1 MKKNP
6 FLYIRGLRKAEHTV
20 FAVNDGQ
27 KFYFDPQ
34 FGVKQAYSSGQQVKR
49 SIIEA
54 LNLPFAAITFNWEI
68 ENYGKKDKES
78 AKQKEPHS
86 PCDPSFA
93 DQLLGGY
100 MKAKSSMEKES
111 STKEDSSTKEEL
123 SSSTV
128 KRRSPLS
135 ISAMRP
141 LHPLLG
147 GLESD
152 QVAEPICFDRS
163 NYPDNHV
170 VKVFKIID
178 KKRVE
183 IPQDELEKWLI
194 ENNRTLGAKYFNPSK
209 QNRATG
215 LFVYDIAI
223 DLRTLF
229 CVSTNRLE
237 PELFPEIETKL
248 RNEGWIE
255 TKNIFGKCLLCPADK
270 RKTIIEALSHAIIN
284 WRITSNQSRTFSLME
299 TIALAMSDNAHKIAF
314 AIRGELSDETERQ
327 TAVPRIDETSGAEIF
342 LTPLVS
348 SILPGFSGSSDAL
361 EKAEKYIID
370 YLNSFDYEKQEFIS

>member
-68 ENYGKKDKES
+68 ENFGKKDKES

-100 MKAKSSMEKES
+100 MKAES
-111 STKEDSSTKEEL
+111 GSY
-123 SSSTV
+123 TV

-147 GLESD
+147 GIENPTEDLT
-152 QVAEPICFDRS
+152 FDRTS
-163 NYPDNHV
+163 HPEHH
-170 VKVFKIID
+170 KVNVYKIENS
-178 KKRVE
+178 KRVLIE
-183 IPQDELEKWLI
+183 EEELNQWLI
-194 ENNRTLGAKYFNPSK
+194 ENKRNLP
-209 QNRATG
+209 NRAFIQDQKRSSG

-255 TKNIFGKCLLCPADK
+255 TKNIFGKCLLCPADR

-314 AIRGELSDETERQ
+314 AIRGELSDETERP

-370 YLNSFDYEKQEFIS
+370 YLNSYDYEKQEFIS